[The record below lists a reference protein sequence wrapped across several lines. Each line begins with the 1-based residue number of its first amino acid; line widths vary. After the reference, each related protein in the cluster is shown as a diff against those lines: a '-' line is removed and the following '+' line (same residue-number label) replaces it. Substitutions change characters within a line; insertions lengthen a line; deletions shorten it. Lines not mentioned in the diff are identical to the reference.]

1 MSLYDAM
8 QSLPADK
15 RLQYEGANGTTAI
28 IDVEITASGGLF
40 AVLRSQTRDSMGQ
53 PKATSRGYA
62 ISARAECRALE
73 QSLRDLGIDPDA
85 YRVV

>member
-8 QSLPADK
+8 KSLPADK
-15 RLQYEGANGTTAI
+15 RLKYEGANGTTAV
-28 IDVEITASGGLF
+28 IDVEITVSGGLF
-40 AVLRSQTRDSMGQ
+40 AVLRSQTSDSMGQ

-73 QSLRDLGIDPDA
+73 QSLQDLGLDPDT
-85 YRVV
+85 YRIV